1 VRRVLVTGIG
11 GFVGPYLLDELTSSG
26 YEVEGLDRVK
36 APELEGR
43 AQVFEADLTDRAAV
57 RRVIETFRPE
67 LVVHLAAISDVALSF
82 REPERVRAV
91 NVGGTE
97 NLLQVVQDE
106 GSARRVLVVG
116 SAYEYGIP
124 EALPIDEDHP
134 LRPNNPYAES
144 KVEAERVAFAR
155 GGELEV
161 MVARS
166 FNHTGP
172 GQTEEFVLPSFA
184 AQIARI
190 EKGVQEPALAVG
202 DLDVKRDFLDVLDV
216 VRAYRLLLEKG
227 RGGTAY
233 NVSSGV
239 ACRIGDL
246 LDRLLELAT
255 VAIEVKSAAD
265 RLRPVE
271 LPVLQGSH
279 ARLTEHTGW
288 EPRIDMAETLARLLG
303 HWREVV

>member
-1 VRRVLVTGIG
+1 MRRVLVTGIG
-11 GFVGPYLLDELTSSG
+11 GFVGPYLLDELTENG
-26 YEVEGLDRVK
+26 YEVAGLDRVRP
-36 APELEGR
+36 AELEGR
-43 AQVFEADLTDRAAV
+43 APVFEADLTDRAAV
-57 RRVIETFRPE
+57 REAVEAFRPE

-82 REPERVRAV
+82 REPDRVRAV

-97 NLLQVVQDE
+97 DLLRAVSDE
-106 GSARRVLVVG
+106 GSAKRVLVVG

-124 EALPIDEDHP
+124 ETLPIVEEDP

-144 KVEAERVAFAR
+144 KVEAERVAFAL

-161 MVARS
+161 LVARS

-190 EKGVQEPALAVG
+190 EKGVQEAVISVG
-202 DLDVKRDFLDVLDV
+202 DLDVRRDFLDVRDV
-216 VRAYRLLLEKG
+216 VRAYRLLLERG

-246 LDRLLELAT
+246 LDRLLELAK
-255 VAIEVKSAAD
+255 VAIEVRSAAD

-288 EPRIDMAETLARLLG
+288 EPRIEMTETLARLLD
-303 HWREVV
+303 HWRGVV